1 MTLSIIIV
9 NYNVKYFLEQCLF
22 SIEKAIAG
30 IDAEVIVVD
39 NNSLDDSIAYLLDRF
54 NRVRFIKNDANYGF
68 AKACNLG
75 LSASTGEF
83 VLFLNPDTIVPENAL
98 SKCLHFFYK
107 TSDAGALGVRMLD
120 GSGRFLK
127 ESKRSFPSPA
137 TSLYKL
143 FGLSRLFPRSK
154 LFSKYHL
161 GDLDEHQLHKVD
173 VLAGAFIMVKREI
186 LQKVGTFDEKFFM
199 YGEDVDLSYRIQKAG
214 YSNYFFPDV
223 EIIHFK
229 GESTKKG
236 SLNYVR
242 MFYNAMSIFVKKHY
256 GGARAGLFTIA
267 IQFAIWIRAFFA
279 ATSKFIKW
287 VGLSAIDAAL
297 ILLSFWIVKQIWVN
311 YVRTDVDYPEPLLW
325 IAFPAFTLTFL
336 VVGYYAGLYNKYYK
350 SKNLIRA
357 TVIAT
362 LVLLAMYALLP
373 EKYRFSRGIVLF
385 GAGMA
390 FLLINIIRILM
401 VRSGLLVKS
410 AELVRQPYL
419 VIAGTKEE
427 YDQVLKMLD
436 KTNHK
441 SNVIGRL
448 SLNKQEDDAVATLES
463 IGGINIALNIKELIF
478 CSGALSYSEI
488 IKATQRINSG
498 IRFRFHAAGSKS
510 IVGSD
515 SSGTSG
521 EVISEYN
528 TFNISL
534 PENRRMKRLID
545 FLFSAF
551 SLMFFPVALFLVK
564 KPSRFFYNCFKVIL
578 GEKTWIGYSSQSQDL
593 PVLRDSILNT
603 SGSGFS
609 SPTPDKLHA
618 VDYWYAKNYHPSH
631 DLRLILKNY
640 RYLGN

>member
-30 IDAEVIVVD
+30 LDAEVIVVD
-39 NNSLDDSIAYLLDRF
+39 NNSWDDSVAYLEARF
-54 NRVRFIKNDANYGF
+54 YWVRFIKNESNSGF

-75 LSASTGEF
+75 LSLSTGKF
-83 VLFLNPDTIVPENAL
+83 VLFLNPDTIVPEDTF
-98 SKCLHFFYK
+98 SKCLHFLK
-107 TSDAGALGVRMLD
+107 NTPDAGAVGVRMLD

-127 ESKRSFPSPA
+127 ESKRAFPSPL
-137 TSLYKL
+137 TSLFKL
-143 FGLSRLFPRSK
+143 FGFSILFPRSK
-154 LFSKYHL
+154 VFSKYHL
-161 GDLDEHQLHKVD
+161 GDLDEHKIHKVD
-173 VLAGAFIMVKREI
+173 VLAGAFMMVNKDV
-186 LQKVGTFDEKFFM
+186 LDKTGAFDEKFFM
-199 YGEDVDLSYRIQKAG
+199 YGEDVDLSYRIQKGG
-214 YSNYFFPDV
+214 YNNYYFPEV
-223 EIIHFK
+223 AIIHFK

-256 GGARAGLFTIA
+256 GGAKAGFFTIA
-267 IQFAIWIRAFFA
+267 IQLAIWIRALFA
-279 ATSKFIKW
+279 AVAKFIKW
-287 VGLSAIDAAL
+287 IGLSVIDAAI
-297 ILLSFWIVKQIWVN
+297 ILLSFWIVKQVWVN

-336 VVGYYAGLYNKYYK
+336 IVAYYAGLYNKYYK
-350 SKNLIRA
+350 SRNLVRSTI
-357 TVIAT
+357 IAT

-373 EKYRFSRGIVLF
+373 EKYRFSRGILVF
-385 GAGMA
+385 GAGLA
-390 FLLINIIRILM
+390 FLLINLLRIWM

-410 AELVRQPYL
+410 AEHINQPYL

-427 YDQVLKMLD
+427 YDQVLDMLEL
-436 KTNHK
+436 TNHK
-441 SNVIGRL
+441 SSVIGRL
-448 SLNKQEDDAVATLES
+448 SLHKQEEDAVATLES

-478 CSGALSYSEI
+478 CAGALSYNEI

-521 EVISEYN
+521 EVISFYN
-528 TFNISL
+528 AFNISL
-534 PENRRMKRLID
+534 PENRRIKRLID
-545 FLFSAF
+545 FLFSAL
-551 SLMFFPVALFLVK
+551 SLVFFPIALFLVK
-564 KPSRFFYNCFKVIL
+564 NPSRFINNCFDVMMGK
-578 GEKTWIGYSSQSQDL
+578 KTWIGYVSHAQDL
-593 PVLRDSILNT
+593 PLLRSSILNT
-603 SGSGFS
+603 AGTGFNS
-609 SPTPDKLHA
+609 LSPDKLHA